1 MPSEVDAAYAVP
13 DAIVRV
19 RSSDRTVRFV
29 TRNWRVESSPRRYKP
44 STIEMRSAAAMRQ
57 TGVAAPS
64 LAVRSTSI
72 CQVRTLPRVPEL
84 DEDLEQDSQAAG
96 GGVADVAVPLAHDR
110 AGDAGD
116 ELPGGERLDRLAIHT
131 LGEEIEEPGL
141 TAGEQCCFEPFVES
155 GQPAIEHSDS
165 RRLGTAL
172 EGREAQDEGDE
183 RPRLTARSG
192 HER

>member
-57 TGVAAPS
+57 TGAAAPS

-72 CQVRTLPRVPEL
+72 CQVRTLPRVPASTKTSSRIRKPPAEVSRTSRSRSRTTARVTP
-84 DEDLEQDSQAAG
+84 ETNSPAAKG
-96 GGVADVAVPLAHDR
+96 
-110 AGDAGD
+110 
-116 ELPGGERLDRLAIHT
+116 
-131 LGEEIEEPGL
+131 
-141 TAGEQCCFEPFVES
+141 S
-155 GQPAIEHSDS
+155 
-165 RRLGTAL
+165 TAL
-172 EGREAQDEGDE
+172 RST
-183 RPRLTARSG
+183 PWARRSKN
-192 HER
+192 RA